1 MRFTVI
7 ATGGEKDAACVR
19 TAVRA
24 AGVSDHIQVELVVDL
39 RWLEPI
45 EAGVDYYAM
54 PTAPAETDL
63 ATDAFLDDYA
73 QKQEE
78 YARICSEGGA
88 TFRIR
93 RSVGIPRK
101 LVRRLAR
108 ESDVLILPHPAIA
121 TAELRPAV
129 LDTVADPPCP
139 VLLTG
144 AVAGRP
150 RSATVCASRRG
161 LSLEGRSREL
171 LRRLVRGRVEK
182 LRLPESFAQDEYAG
196 WAPVVTADCPVTQE
210 CEPKAPS
217 GSGELLAI
225 VGKPQL
231 RRGRL
236 GRVRRWEPPE
246 DNDTLL
252 LPA

>member
-1 MRFTVI
+1 VRFTVI
-7 ATGGEKDAACVR
+7 ATGGEKYAACVR

-24 AGVSDHIQVELVVDL
+24 AGVADHIQVELVVDL

-45 EAGVDYYAM
+45 DAGVDYYATHAV
-54 PTAPAETDL
+54 PEETDR

-88 TFRIR
+88 TFRVR

-108 ESDVLILPHPAIA
+108 ESDVLILPHPAVA
-121 TAELRPAV
+121 SAELRTAV
-129 LDTVADPPCP
+129 LEAAADPQCP

-144 AVAGRP
+144 AGTSRP
-150 RSATVCASRRG
+150 RSATVCASRRDV
-161 LSLEGRSREL
+161 SLEGRSREL
-171 LRRLVRGRVEK
+171 LRRLVRGRVER
-182 LRLPESFAQDEYAG
+182 LRMPESFAHDEYAG
-196 WAPVVTADCPVTQE
+196 WAPVVTMDCPVAPE
-210 CEPKAPS
+210 CGEDAPCS
-217 GSGELLAI
+217 GDLLTI
-225 VGKPQL
+225 IGKP
-231 RRGRL
+231 RPKRSRL
-236 GRVRRWEPPE
+236 GRSKRWEPPE
-246 DNDTLL
+246 QSDTLL